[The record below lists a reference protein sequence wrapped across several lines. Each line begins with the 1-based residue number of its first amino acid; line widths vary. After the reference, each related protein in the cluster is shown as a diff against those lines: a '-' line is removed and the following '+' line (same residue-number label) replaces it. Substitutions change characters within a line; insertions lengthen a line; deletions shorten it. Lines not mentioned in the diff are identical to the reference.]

1 MTSQQWIFDA
11 PDRFIVGTIG
21 APGEREFYFQVRQKN
36 LLVSLAT
43 EKSQASALAERITTI
58 IREIKKSAP
67 LNAVSSGPSDSDP
80 LELPLDSEF
89 VVGAIAI
96 AFDPTSLEIE
106 ISLRADGADYSDF
119 AQDGEEIAAESGE
132 ISGPMVD
139 IRLDLSMALAF
150 AERTMA
156 LVAAGRRTC
165 PFCSL
170 PIDPRGHL
178 CPRANGYRR

>member
-1 MTSQQWIFDA
+1 MSSQQWSFDQ

-36 LLVSLAT
+36 ILISLAT
-43 EKSQASALAERITTI
+43 EKSQATALAERITTI

-67 LNAVSSGPSDSDP
+67 LSAVNPAPVDDLP

-89 VVGAIAI
+89 VVGAIGI
-96 AFDPTSLEIE
+96 AFDPSLLEIE
-106 ISLRADGADYSDF
+106 ISFRAEDGDEVEDE
-119 AQDGEEIAAESGE
+119 D
-132 ISGPMVD
+132 SGPIVE
-139 IRLDLSMALAF
+139 IHLDLSMALAF
-150 AERTMA
+150 AQRTMA
-156 LVAAGRRTC
+156 LVAAGRPLC
-165 PFCSL
+165 PFCIS

>member
-1 MTSQQWIFDA
+1 MSSQQWSFDQ

-36 LLVSLAT
+36 ILISLAT
-43 EKSQASALAERITTI
+43 EKSQATALAERITTI

-67 LNAVSSGPSDSDP
+67 LSAINPAPVDDLP

-89 VVGAIAI
+89 VVGAIGI
-96 AFDPTSLEIE
+96 AFDPSLLEIE
-106 ISLRADGADYSDF
+106 ISFRAEDGDEVEDE
-119 AQDGEEIAAESGE
+119 D
-132 ISGPMVD
+132 SGPIVE
-139 IRLDLSMALAF
+139 IHLDLSMALAF
-150 AERTMA
+150 AQRTMA
-156 LVAAGRRTC
+156 LVAAGRPLC
-165 PFCSL
+165 PFCIS

>member
-1 MTSQQWIFDA
+1 MTSQQWSFDQ

-21 APGEREFYFQVRQKN
+21 APGEREFYFQIRQKN
-36 LLVSLAT
+36 ILVSLAT

-67 LNAVSSGPSDSDP
+67 LNAVKAAPVDDLP

-89 VVGAIAI
+89 AVGAIGI
-96 AFDPTSLEIE
+96 AFDPSLLEIE
-106 ISLRADGADYSDF
+106 ISFRAEDAEG
-119 AQDGEEIAAESGE
+119 GEDESAGPIVEIH
-132 ISGPMVD
+132 
-139 IRLDLSMALAF
+139 LDLSMALAF
-150 AERTMA
+150 AQRTMA
-156 LVAAGRRTC
+156 LVAAGRPLC
-165 PFCSL
+165 PFCIS

>member
-1 MTSQQWIFDA
+1 MTSQKWSFDQ

-36 LLVSLAT
+36 ILISLAT
-43 EKSQASALAERITTI
+43 EKSQATALAERITTI

-67 LNAVSSGPSDSDP
+67 LSAVNPAPVDDLP

-89 VVGAIAI
+89 VVGAIGI
-96 AFDPTSLEIE
+96 AFDPSLLEIE
-106 ISLRADGADYSDF
+106 ISFRAEDGDEVEDEDS
-119 AQDGEEIAAESGE
+119 GSIVEIH
-132 ISGPMVD
+132 
-139 IRLDLSMALAF
+139 LDLSMALAF
-150 AERTMA
+150 AQRTMA
-156 LVAAGRRTC
+156 LVAAGRPLC
-165 PFCSL
+165 PFCIS

>member
-1 MTSQQWIFDA
+1 MSSQKWSFDK

-43 EKSQASALAERITTI
+43 EKSQATALAERISTI

-67 LNAVSSGPSDSDP
+67 LNAVSPGPVDDQP

-89 VVGAIAI
+89 AVGAIGI
-96 AFDPTSLEIE
+96 AFDPALLEIE
-106 ISLRADGADYSDF
+106 ISFRAEESESFG
-119 AQDGEEIAAESGE
+119 GEAEDE
-132 ISGPMVD
+132 DSGPIVE
-139 IRLDLSMALAF
+139 IHLDLSMALAF
-150 AERTMA
+150 AQRTLA
-156 LVAAGRRTC
+156 LVAAGRPLC
-165 PFCSL
+165 PFCST
-170 PIDPRGHL
+170 PIDPKGHL

>member
-1 MTSQQWIFDA
+1 MSSQQWSFDQ

-21 APGEREFYFQVRQKN
+21 APGEREFYFQIRQKN

-43 EKSQASALAERITTI
+43 EKSQATALAERISTI

-67 LNAVSSGPSDSDP
+67 LSAVNPAPVDDLP

-89 VVGAIAI
+89 VVGAIGI
-96 AFDPTSLEIE
+96 AFDPSQLEIE
-106 ISLRADGADYSDF
+106 ISFRAEDAYEVEDED
-119 AQDGEEIAAESGE
+119 
-132 ISGPMVD
+132 SGPLVE
-139 IRLDLSMALAF
+139 IHLDLSMALAF
-150 AERTMA
+150 AQRTMA
-156 LVAAGRRTC
+156 LVAAGRPLC
-165 PFCSL
+165 PFCIS